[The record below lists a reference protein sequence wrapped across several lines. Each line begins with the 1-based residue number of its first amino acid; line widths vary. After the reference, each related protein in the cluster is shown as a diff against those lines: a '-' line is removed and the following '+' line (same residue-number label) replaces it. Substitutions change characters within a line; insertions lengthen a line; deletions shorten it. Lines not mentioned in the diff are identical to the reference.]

1 MRNLIAASLISL
13 VSSASAVEVRVA
25 TFNIGAHF
33 GESYFDYSLGDP
45 GTPDHDTVLAILNRI
60 DADVVALQEIHSVD
74 LQGNPDDLDA
84 LAASA
89 GYSHLFVTPLTNA
102 MDTSLRVVILS
113 KFPFLSTGQVNSPSG
128 AKELTRLHPVVKVD
142 IPGTTNDLTMISAH
156 LKAGTTSA
164 DRFRRAVEMKR
175 LTGHLA
181 SSGLTTDDNYVIL
194 GDFNPSA
201 NNGTFST
208 LPADLPGSYV
218 LGSDITLPVTYSTNM
233 LSYFTT
239 PNAVK
244 LDPRQ
249 LDNSA
254 STYGTTFT
262 NGPTLDLV
270 MVSPAIAGRPKAS
283 EVYNSTLD
291 TSNSVGLPKNGAPL
305 ASTTSA
311 TASDHYAV
319 FADLEMDSDFPNLA
333 MLVSPISINEGVSDG
348 VASLTVTLPSIR
360 ANSVTVTL
368 SSDDAAAQLL
378 SPTVTIPAGSL
389 NGNVG
394 LKLPRNFLADSGH
407 SVTFTATATG
417 FDPASVVLQV
427 NDIDGPYVFSNAG
440 QTVSENFNGFDGT
453 HDPAPW
459 VSSAG
464 TWQGTDDG
472 TSSVSGLRAY
482 GSNGEVA
489 LGFLPGESGSS
500 ASASFENQTG
510 APIHALQVSFD
521 VEAWKVPANGAADG
535 VSADLVIGA
544 QVIPIPG
551 LSFVASPSQA
561 AGTVALT
568 ASVAG
573 FSIPHGT
580 SFELRISFN
589 AGSTVGALPADVFV
603 NEFHYDNDGTDVG
616 EFVEVVVGPG
626 FTGSLSNINVVLY
639 NGNTQ
644 SAGVVYGTL
653 NLATDFTEGVASN
666 GFRIFSKTFPTDGLQ
681 NGPRDGFAVV
691 NTATSQVLH
700 FISYEGSFTA
710 SAGPASGLTASN
722 VNLTQGGSDPV
733 GMAAIGRSGTGGNA
747 ADFTWT
753 KFTGIAHSPG
763 FVNQGQTFTLPVLP
777 HRGLAIDNLSV
788 TLLSDSDQDGIVDTL
803 DPDDDNDGQSDAYET
818 AFGSNPFSAGSKFNP
833 QFVRVSPGNLLLSFH
848 GAAGISYTVET
859 SADLTGWTPLSV
871 HPGNG
876 SLIHVPLTV
885 NGARRFY
892 RVSAPVPP

>member
-45 GTPDHDTVLAILNRI
+45 GTPDHDTVLAVLNRI

-74 LQGNPDDLDA
+74 LQGTPDDLDA

-89 GYSHLFVTPLTNA
+89 GYPHLFVTPLTNA

-113 KFPFLSTGQVNSPSG
+113 KFPFLSTSHVNSPSG

-254 STYGTTFT
+254 STYGTTFS

-333 MLVSPISINEGVSDG
+333 MSVSPTSINEGSPDG
-348 VASLTVTLPSIR
+348 QAALTVTLPSVR
-360 ANSVTVTL
+360 ASAVTVTL
-368 SSDDAAAQLL
+368 LSDDAAAQLF

-389 NGNVG
+389 TGNVG
-394 LKLPRNFLADSGH
+394 LKLQRNFLADSGH

-440 QTVSENFNGFDGT
+440 QTVTENFNGFDGT

-464 TWQGTDDG
+464 IWQGTDDG

-535 VSADLVIGA
+535 ISADLVIGA

-603 NEFHYDNDGTDVG
+603 NEFHYDNASTDTG
-616 EFVEVVVGPG
+616 EFVEVAVGPG
-626 FTGSLSNINVVLY
+626 YQGPLSNLALVIY
-639 NGNTQ
+639 NG
-644 SAGVVYGTL
+644 
-653 NLATDFTEGVASN
+653 SN
-666 GFRIFSKTFPTDGLQ
+666 GQALSTHTLDSFATGETTASGHRLVSKLITGLQ
-681 NGPRDGFAVV
+681 NDSEGFAI
-691 NTATSQVLH
+691 TSGSSVLH

-710 SAGPASGLTASN
+710 SGGPALGMTAVN
-722 VNLTQGGSDPV
+722 INLTQGGSDPV
-733 GMAAIGRSGTGGNA
+733 GMAALGRTGTGSIA
-747 ADFTWT
+747 SDFTWT

-803 DPDDDNDGQSDAYET
+803 DPDDDNDGQFDAYET
-818 AFGSNPFSAGSKFNP
+818 AFGSNPLSAGSKFNP
-833 QFVRVSPGNLLLSFH
+833 QFVRVSPGNLQLSFQ

-859 SADLTGWTPLSV
+859 SANLTGWTPLSV

-876 SLIHVPLTV
+876 SLIQVPLTV